1 MPSTCC
7 IKNCQ
12 NNNKKGFHLFRFPLN
27 RKDHLKKWTKAIG
40 EKEFKPSKNHV
51 ICSKHF
57 TPDDFMDRPGTSS
70 IRLKNLAVP
79 SIFLKASVTAPMIV
93 STLAPTT
100 APTFENALASVIH
113 SHIDRLSTSSICL
126 KNLTVPSIFLKTPVT
141 APVIASILAP
151 ATAPTSEN
159 VFDLAIHLQ
168 TVTSEVTSFKSSEQK
183 ENENNFTVSSLL
195 SENTASISPI
205 DNTIKMTLVKKRKLM
220 NNSYYHLK
228 NQEMSP
234 RKKQM
239 KRIIQTLKQKLT
251 RKEKKI
257 QSLQCLL
264 ADLRYDM

>member
-70 IRLKNLAVP
+70 IRLKNLA
-79 SIFLKASVTAPMIV
+79 
-93 STLAPTT
+93 
-100 APTFENALASVIH
+100 
-113 SHIDRLSTSSICL
+113 
-126 KNLTVPSIFLKTPVT
+126 VPSIFLKTPVT

-264 ADLRYDM
+264 ADLRYASILASTTRLFLIKIVKFTWFS